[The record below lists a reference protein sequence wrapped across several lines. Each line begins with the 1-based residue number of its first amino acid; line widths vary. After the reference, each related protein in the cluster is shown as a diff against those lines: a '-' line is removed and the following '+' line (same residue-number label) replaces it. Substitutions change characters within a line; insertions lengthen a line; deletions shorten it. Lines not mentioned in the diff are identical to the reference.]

1 MRLRSIPG
9 SKSSG
14 PAAADARAEASPLE
28 DHELIS
34 ALLAGDPGAGPEL
47 YDRLVR
53 VVEWTILRVTGRRL
67 ADHEDLV
74 QSAFE
79 QIVISLYR
87 QRFARACALTSWAS
101 SISCH
106 VALNA
111 LRSQQ
116 RSRRWLLPEQAL
128 PELERAASG
137 SDVEGEVGA
146 RRELERVRSHLARM
160 KPERASAV
168 ILHDVNGLELKEL
181 AAVMGVSVA
190 AAQSRLSRGRRELGE
205 RLAEDELSRRS
216 ET

>member
-1 MRLRSIPG
+1 MRLRSVPG
-9 SKSSG
+9 STTSSSERG
-14 PAAADARAEASPLE
+14 AARESSPL
-28 DHELIS
+28 DDSALIL
-34 ALLAGDPGAGPEL
+34 ALLAGEPAAGSQL

-67 ADHEDLV
+67 RDHEDLV

-79 QIVISLYR
+79 QIVITLHR
-87 QRFARACALTSWAS
+87 QRFARACALTSWAA

-111 LRSQQ
+111 LRTQR
-116 RSRRWLLPEQAL
+116 RSRRWLTTETETSEYEHAPGTVDIE
-128 PELERAASG
+128 
-137 SDVEGEVGA
+137 DEVGA
-146 RRELERVRSHLARM
+146 RRELERVRAHLARM

-168 ILHDVNGLELKEL
+168 ILHDVNGLELREL

-205 RLAEDELSRRS
+205 RLAQDQKSRRS
-216 ET
+216 EA

>member
-14 PAAADARAEASPLE
+14 GAASSVDEP
-28 DHELIS
+28 ELNDTQLITR
-34 ALLAGDPGAGPEL
+34 LLAGEPNAGPLL
-47 YDRLVR
+47 YDRLIR
-53 VVEWTILRVTGRRL
+53 VVEWTILRVTGRRTR
-67 ADHEDLV
+67 DHEDLV

-87 QRFARACALTSWAS
+87 QRFARSCTLTSWAA

-111 LRSQQ
+111 VRAQQ
-116 RSRRWLLPEQAL
+116 RSRRWLLPQQ
-128 PELERAASG
+128 
-137 SDVEGEVGA
+137 DVVEYDHAPGAGDIEGEVGA
-146 RRELERVRSHLARM
+146 RRELERVRTHLASM

-190 AAQSRLSRGRRELGE
+190 AAQSRLSRGRREL
-205 RLAEDELSRRS
+205 DELVSTDRKSERS
-216 ET
+216 GA

>member
-1 MRLRSIPG
+1 MRLHSIPG
-9 SKSSG
+9 SKSS
-14 PAAADARAEASPLE
+14 DAEASVQAAPSS
-28 DHELIS
+28 DPELIA
-34 ALLAGDPGAGPEL
+34 ALLAGEPQAGALL

-53 VVEWTILRVTGRRL
+53 VVEWTILRVTGRRVR
-67 ADHEDLV
+67 DHEDLV

-79 QIVISLYR
+79 QIVLTLYR
-87 QRFARACALTSWAS
+87 QRFARECTLTSWAA

-111 LRSQQ
+111 VRSQQ
-116 RSRRWLLPEQAL
+116 RSRRWLLPENETL
-128 PELERAASG
+128 EYERAVG
-137 SDVEGEVGA
+137 TGDVENEVGA
-146 RRELERVRSHLARM
+146 RRELERVRGHLARM

-205 RLAEDELSRRS
+205 RLAADDKSQRGEA
-216 ET
+216 